1 MYYFVLNKTVGIT
14 QDEQN
19 IRTRSDDNQY
29 VVVVDDFVVF
39 VKMVRRT
46 TARGFIVRQND
57 EQENKKKDIQNS
69 NKTIETITQT
79 KSNQNDYSNWKKTAV
94 WDQKK
99 KNKNESKKKFF
110 A

>member
-57 EQENKKKDIQNS
+57 EQENKKKRYTEFKQDNRNHNT
-69 NKTIETITQT
+69 NKI
-79 KSNQNDYSNWKKTAV
+79 KSK
-94 WDQKK
+94 
-99 KNKNESKKKFF
+99 
-110 A
+110 